1 MEKRDNSPLSH
12 PLQFSIALTFWHT
25 QGFLYK
31 SFRHCE
37 TKNFSTLKN
46 DSPPPSCSQIFISNI
61 FLEHST
67 ERILYKCYRTLRQRK
82 STRKVDSPP
91 SFLLI
96 NFFNSGIVLNH
107 TTERF
112 LYKMSRY
119 CETKQFR
126 GKRVTA
132 DPFLILNKLRYP
144 KIIKHWKITLRNVPE
159 LWDKKVRRKIL
170 ILALPPSLSINF
182 FTSENFLESSTEGL
196 LYEISRNCET
206 KQFWWKNVITAPS
219 LILYIFRYQKFSET
233 KKGSLTKFSALWDEK
248 NPMGIIHSLPPP
260 SFSKTFSPV
269 EYLWNTAQKG
279 SFTKCFVTMRMNKF
293 DGKSW

>member
-1 MEKRDNSPLSH
+1 M
-12 PLQFSIALTFWHT
+12 IV
-25 QGFLYK
+25 
-31 SFRHCE
+31 
-37 TKNFSTLKN
+37 
-46 DSPPPSCSQIFISNI
+46 PPPSYSQIFISNI

-107 TTERF
+107 STERF

-182 FTSENFLESSTEGL
+182 FTSENFLRHSTEGL
-196 LYEISRNCET
+196 LYEKLQNCET

-219 LILYIFRYQKFSET
+219 LIPYNFRYHKLSDTHKVSSTKVFITVRQKFFDA
-233 KKGSLTKFSALWDEK
+233 KKW
-248 NPMGIIHSLPPP
+248 
-260 SFSKTFSPV
+260 
-269 EYLWNTAQKG
+269 
-279 SFTKCFVTMRMNKF
+279 
-293 DGKSW
+293 